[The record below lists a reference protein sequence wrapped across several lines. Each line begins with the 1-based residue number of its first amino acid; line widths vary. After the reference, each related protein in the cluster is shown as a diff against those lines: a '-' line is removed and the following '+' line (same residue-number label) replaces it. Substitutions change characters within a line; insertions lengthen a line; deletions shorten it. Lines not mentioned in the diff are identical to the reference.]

1 MSQIKDIEE
10 NIQEE
15 STEITHPETLS
26 VWGLAWPPIVGNLL
40 FASVGVISIKAV
52 GTLGAEAV
60 AAVGTGQRMVWV
72 FQALLMAVMTGTT
85 ALVARAVGSKNMIE
99 AAHVTR
105 LAIGVSIALSLITTL
120 VIVLFAEKFI
130 GIFGLDPVAQ
140 ELAVTYLTISILFI
154 PFMAIGMVIGA
165 ALRAAGDVKTPMYI
179 GIFTNIIAIY
189 LLLGLVN
196 GQYGMPKLG
205 ILGAAL
211 AMGISFTIGA
221 AIQLYLWLANKL
233 VVPLG
238 KAGAFTKERLRQ
250 LITISYPA
258 GIESF
263 VFQFGMLS
271 FFWIVAMYGTEEVAA
286 YNIGVNIL
294 MLSFILGNG
303 FSVAAAT
310 LSGQFLG
317 ASDPVAAYKSGY
329 QAAGMTMLAM
339 SLSGLLLAF
348 FAEPIAWFFIQ
359 DEEVVKYAVIF
370 VWIFALAQP
379 FMALEFSLG
388 STLRGAGDTRSP
400 LVITI
405 IGLLV
410 IRVPIAFL
418 LYYLEMPVQW
428 IFATLIIDYFVKGI
442 LLITRYRSKRWM
454 KVLKTSS

>member
-10 NIQEE
+10 NTQEE
-15 STEITHPETLS
+15 SIEITHPETLS

-179 GIFTNIIAIY
+179 GVFTNIIAIY

-221 AIQLYLWLANKL
+221 TIQLYLWLANKL

-238 KAGAFTKERLRQ
+238 KAGSFTKERLRQ

-317 ASDPVAAYKSGY
+317 ASNPVAAYKSGY

-359 DEEVVKYAVIF
+359 DEEVVKFAVIF
-370 VWIFALAQP
+370 VWIFAMAQP

>member
-26 VWGLAWPPIVGNLL
+26 VWGLAWPPILGNLL

-196 GQYGMPKLG
+196 GQFGMPKLG

-359 DEEVVKYAVIF
+359 DEEVVKFAVIF
-370 VWIFALAQP
+370 VWIFAMAQP

>member
-10 NIQEE
+10 NTQEE
-15 STEITHPETLS
+15 SIEITHPETLS

-85 ALVARAVGSKNMIE
+85 ALVARAVGSKNIIE

-105 LAIGVSIALSLITTL
+105 LAIGVSIVLSLITTL

-130 GIFGLDPVAQ
+130 GIFGLDSVAQ

-211 AMGISFTIGA
+211 AMGISFAIGA

-238 KAGAFTKERLRQ
+238 KAGSFTKERLRQ

-359 DEEVVKYAVIF
+359 DEEVVKFAVIF
-370 VWIFALAQP
+370 VWIFAMAQP

>member
-1 MSQIKDIEE
+1 
-10 NIQEE
+10 
-15 STEITHPETLS
+15 
-26 VWGLAWPPIVGNLL
+26 
-40 FASVGVISIKAV
+40 
-52 GTLGAEAV
+52 
-60 AAVGTGQRMVWV
+60 MVWV

-120 VIVLFAEKFI
+120 VIVLFAERFI
-130 GIFGLDPVAQ
+130 GIFGLAPVAQ

-221 AIQLYLWLANKL
+221 TIQLYLWLANKL

-238 KAGAFTKERLRQ
+238 KAGSFTKERLRQ

-359 DEEVVKYAVIF
+359 DEEVVKFAVIF
-370 VWIFALAQP
+370 VWIFAMAQP

>member
-10 NIQEE
+10 NTQEE
-15 STEITHPETLS
+15 SIEITHPETLS

-120 VIVLFAEKFI
+120 LIVLFAEKFI
-130 GIFGLDPVAQ
+130 GIFGLAPVAQ

-179 GIFTNIIAIY
+179 GVFTNIIAIY

-211 AMGISFTIGA
+211 AMGISFAIGA

-238 KAGAFTKERLRQ
+238 KAGSFTKERLRQ

-359 DEEVVKYAVIF
+359 DEEVVKFAVIF
-370 VWIFALAQP
+370 VWIFAMAQP

>member
-238 KAGAFTKERLRQ
+238 KAGSFTKERLRQ

-359 DEEVVKYAVIF
+359 DEEVVKFAIIF
-370 VWIFALAQP
+370 VWIFAMAQP

-410 IRVPIAFL
+410 IRVPVAFL
-418 LYYLEMPVQW
+418 LYYLEMPVQC

>member
-1 MSQIKDIEE
+1 MSQIKNIEE
-10 NIQEE
+10 NTQEE
-15 STEITHPETLS
+15 SIEITHPETLS

-120 VIVLFAEKFI
+120 VIVLFAERFI
-130 GIFGLDPVAQ
+130 GIFGLAPVAQ

-211 AMGISFTIGA
+211 AMGISFAIGA

-238 KAGAFTKERLRQ
+238 KAGSFTKERLRQ

-359 DEEVVKYAVIF
+359 DEEVVKFAVIF
-370 VWIFALAQP
+370 VWIFAMAQP

>member
-10 NIQEE
+10 NTQEE
-15 STEITHPETLS
+15 SIEITHPETLS

-120 VIVLFAEKFI
+120 LIVLFAEKFI
-130 GIFGLDPVAQ
+130 GIFGLAPVAQ

-211 AMGISFTIGA
+211 AMGISFAIGA

-238 KAGAFTKERLRQ
+238 KAGSFTKERLRQ

-359 DEEVVKYAVIF
+359 DEEVVKFAVIF
-370 VWIFALAQP
+370 VWIFAMAQP

>member
-348 FAEPIAWFFIQ
+348 FAEPIAWFFIK
-359 DEEVVKYAVIF
+359 DEEVVKFAVIF
-370 VWIFALAQP
+370 VWIFAMAQP

>member
-233 VVPLG
+233 VVPIG
-238 KAGAFTKERLRQ
+238 KAGSFTKERLRQ

-359 DEEVVKYAVIF
+359 DEEVVKFAVIF
-370 VWIFALAQP
+370 VWIFAMAQP

-454 KVLKTSS
+454 KVLKTSP

>member
-99 AAHVTR
+99 AAYVTR

-359 DEEVVKYAVIF
+359 DEEVVKFAVIF
-370 VWIFALAQP
+370 VWIFAMAQP

>member
-10 NIQEE
+10 NTQEE
-15 STEITHPETLS
+15 SIEITHPETLS

-221 AIQLYLWLANKL
+221 TIQLYLWLANKL

-238 KAGAFTKERLRQ
+238 KAGSFTKERLRQ

-359 DEEVVKYAVIF
+359 DEEVVKFAVIF
-370 VWIFALAQP
+370 VWIFAMAQP

-405 IGLLV
+405 IGLLI
-410 IRVPIAFL
+410 IRV
-418 LYYLEMPVQW
+418 
-428 IFATLIIDYFVKGI
+428 
-442 LLITRYRSKRWM
+442 
-454 KVLKTSS
+454 

>member
-10 NIQEE
+10 NTQEE
-15 STEITHPETLS
+15 SIEITHPETLS

-221 AIQLYLWLANKL
+221 TIQLYLWLANKL

-238 KAGAFTKERLRQ
+238 KAGSFTKERLRQ

-359 DEEVVKYAVIF
+359 DEEVVKFAVIF
-370 VWIFALAQP
+370 VWIFAMAQP

>member
-1 MSQIKDIEE
+1 MSQIRDIEE
-10 NIQEE
+10 NTQEE
-15 STEITHPETLS
+15 SIEITHPETLS

-130 GIFGLDPVAQ
+130 GIFGLAPVAQ

-179 GIFTNIIAIY
+179 GVFTNIIAIY

-211 AMGISFTIGA
+211 AMGISFAIGA

-238 KAGAFTKERLRQ
+238 KAGSFTKERLRQ

-359 DEEVVKYAVIF
+359 DEEVVKFAVIF
-370 VWIFALAQP
+370 VWIFAMAQP

>member
-370 VWIFALAQP
+370 VWIFAMAQP

-405 IGLLV
+405 IGLLI

-454 KVLKTSS
+454 KVLKTSP

>member
-15 STEITHPETLS
+15 SIEITHPETLS

-221 AIQLYLWLANKL
+221 TIQLYLWLANKL

-238 KAGAFTKERLRQ
+238 KAGSFTKERLRQ

-359 DEEVVKYAVIF
+359 DEEVVKFAVIF
-370 VWIFALAQP
+370 VWIFAMAQP

>member
-10 NIQEE
+10 NTQEE
-15 STEITHPETLS
+15 SIEITHPETLS

-120 VIVLFAEKFI
+120 LIVLFAEKFI
-130 GIFGLDPVAQ
+130 GIFGLAPVAQ

-221 AIQLYLWLANKL
+221 TIQLYLWLANKL

-238 KAGAFTKERLRQ
+238 KAGSFTKERLRQ

-359 DEEVVKYAVIF
+359 DEEVVKFAVIF
-370 VWIFALAQP
+370 VWIFAMAQP

>member
-26 VWGLAWPPIVGNLL
+26 VWGLAWPPILGNLL

-72 FQALLMAVMTGTT
+72 FQALLMAIMTGTT

-221 AIQLYLWLANKL
+221 AIQLYLWLTNKL

-238 KAGAFTKERLRQ
+238 KAGAFTKERLKQ

-317 ASDPVAAYKSGY
+317 ASDPDAAYKSGY

-370 VWIFALAQP
+370 VWIFAMAQP

-405 IGLLV
+405 IGLLL
-410 IRVPIAFL
+410 IRVPLAFL
-418 LYYLEMPVQW
+418 LYYLGMPVQW
-428 IFATLIIDYFVKGI
+428 IFATLIVDYFVKGI

-454 KVLKTSS
+454 KVLKIPS

>member
-10 NIQEE
+10 NTQEE
-15 STEITHPETLS
+15 SIEITHPETLS

-211 AMGISFTIGA
+211 AMGIAFTIGA

-233 VVPLG
+233 VVPIG
-238 KAGAFTKERLRQ
+238 KAGSFTKERLRQ

-359 DEEVVKYAVIF
+359 DEEVVKFAVIF
-370 VWIFALAQP
+370 VWIFAMAQP

>member
-105 LAIGVSIALSLITTL
+105 LAIGVSITLSLITTL

-238 KAGAFTKERLRQ
+238 KAGSFTKERLRQ

-359 DEEVVKYAVIF
+359 DEEVVKFAVIF
-370 VWIFALAQP
+370 VWIFAMAQP

-405 IGLLV
+405 IGLLI

-454 KVLKTSS
+454 KVLKTSP

>member
-238 KAGAFTKERLRQ
+238 KAGSFTKERLRQ

-317 ASDPVAAYKSGY
+317 ASDPDAAYKSGY

-359 DEEVVKYAVIF
+359 DEEVVKFAVIF
-370 VWIFALAQP
+370 VWIFAMAQP

-442 LLITRYRSKRWM
+442 LLIIRYRSKRWM
-454 KVLKTSS
+454 KVLKISS

>member
-10 NIQEE
+10 NTQEE
-15 STEITHPETLS
+15 SIEITHPETLS

-120 VIVLFAEKFI
+120 LIVLFAEKFI

-179 GIFTNIIAIY
+179 GVFTNIIAIY

-221 AIQLYLWLANKL
+221 TIQLYLWLANKL

-238 KAGAFTKERLRQ
+238 KAGSFTKERLRQ

-317 ASDPVAAYKSGY
+317 ASNPVAAYKSGY

-359 DEEVVKYAVIF
+359 DEEVVKFAVIF
-370 VWIFALAQP
+370 VWIFAMAQP

>member
-233 VVPLG
+233 VVPIG
-238 KAGAFTKERLRQ
+238 KAGSFTKERLRQ

-359 DEEVVKYAVIF
+359 DEKVVKFAVIF
-370 VWIFALAQP
+370 VWIFAMAQP

>member
-10 NIQEE
+10 NTQEE
-15 STEITHPETLS
+15 SIEITHPETLS

-120 VIVLFAEKFI
+120 LIVLFAEKFI

-140 ELAVTYLTISILFI
+140 KLAVTYLTISILFI

-221 AIQLYLWLANKL
+221 TIQLYLWLANKL

-238 KAGAFTKERLRQ
+238 KAGSFTKERLRQ

-317 ASDPVAAYKSGY
+317 ASNPVAAYKSGY

-359 DEEVVKYAVIF
+359 DEEVVKFAVIF
-370 VWIFALAQP
+370 VWIFAMAQP

-454 KVLKTSS
+454 KVLKTSP

>member
-238 KAGAFTKERLRQ
+238 KAGSFTKERLRQ

-370 VWIFALAQP
+370 VWIFAMAQP

>member
-238 KAGAFTKERLRQ
+238 KAGSFTKERLRQ

-359 DEEVVKYAVIF
+359 DEEVVKFAVVF
-370 VWIFALAQP
+370 VWIFAMAQP

>member
-15 STEITHPETLS
+15 SIEITHPETLS

-130 GIFGLDPVAQ
+130 GIFGLAPVAQ

-179 GIFTNIIAIY
+179 GVFTNIIAIY

-211 AMGISFTIGA
+211 AMGISFAIGA

-238 KAGAFTKERLRQ
+238 KAGSFTKERLRQ

-359 DEEVVKYAVIF
+359 DEEVVKFAVIF
-370 VWIFALAQP
+370 VWIFAMAQP

-454 KVLKTSS
+454 KVLKISS

>member
-10 NIQEE
+10 NTQEE
-15 STEITHPETLS
+15 SIEITHPETLS

-120 VIVLFAEKFI
+120 VIVLFAERFI
-130 GIFGLDPVAQ
+130 GIFGLAPVAQ

-179 GIFTNIIAIY
+179 GVFTNIIAIY

-211 AMGISFTIGA
+211 AMGISFAIGA

-238 KAGAFTKERLRQ
+238 KAGSFTKERLRQ

-359 DEEVVKYAVIF
+359 DEEVVKFAVIF
-370 VWIFALAQP
+370 VWIFAMAQP

>member
-15 STEITHPETLS
+15 SIEITHPETLS

-130 GIFGLDPVAQ
+130 GIFGLAPVAQ

-179 GIFTNIIAIY
+179 GVFTNIIAIY

-221 AIQLYLWLANKL
+221 TIQLYLWLANKL

-238 KAGAFTKERLRQ
+238 KAGSFTKERLRQ

-359 DEEVVKYAVIF
+359 DEEVVKFAVIF
-370 VWIFALAQP
+370 VWIFAMAQP

>member
-10 NIQEE
+10 NTQEE
-15 STEITHPETLS
+15 SIEITHPETLS

-130 GIFGLDPVAQ
+130 GIFGLDPGAQ

-211 AMGISFTIGA
+211 AMGISFAIGA

-238 KAGAFTKERLRQ
+238 KAGSFTKERLRQ

-359 DEEVVKYAVIF
+359 DEEVVKFAVIF
-370 VWIFALAQP
+370 VWIFAMAQP

>member
-1 MSQIKDIEE
+1 MSQIKDID
-10 NIQEE
+10 E
-15 STEITHPETLS
+15 SNQDESAEISHPETLS
-26 VWGLAWPPIVGNLL
+26 VWGLAWPPILGNLL
-40 FASVGVISIKAV
+40 WSSVGIISIKAV

-85 ALVARAVGSKNMIE
+85 ALVARAVGSKNMTE
-99 AAHVTR
+99 AAHITR
-105 LAIGVSIALSLITTL
+105 LAIGVSLGLSLLTTL
-120 VIVLFAEKFI
+120 VIVLFAETFI
-130 GIFGLDPVAQ
+130 SIFGLDPVAQ
-140 ELAVTYLTISILFI
+140 DLAVTYLTISILFI
-154 PFMAIGMVIGA
+154 PFMTFGMVIGA

-205 ILGAAL
+205 IVGAAL
-211 AMGISFTIGA
+211 AMGISFTLGTI
-221 AIQLYLWLANKL
+221 IQLYLWVAGKL

-238 KAGAFTKERLRQ
+238 KMGSFTKERFNQ
-250 LITISYPA
+250 LITVSYPA
-258 GIESF
+258 GIESI

-317 ASDPVAAYKSGY
+317 ASDPDAAYKSGY
-329 QAAGMTMLAM
+329 QSAGMTMLAM

-359 DEEVVKYAVIF
+359 DEEVVKFTVIF
-370 VWIFALAQP
+370 VWIFALSQP

-400 LVITI
+400 MVITI
-405 IGLLV
+405 IGLLL
-410 IRVPIAFL
+410 IRVPLAFL

-442 LLITRYRSKRWM
+442 LLIARYRSKRWM
-454 KVLKTSS
+454 KVLKVSS

>member
-10 NIQEE
+10 NTQEE
-15 STEITHPETLS
+15 SIEITHPETLS

-120 VIVLFAEKFI
+120 VIVLFAERFI
-130 GIFGLDPVAQ
+130 GIFGLAPVAQ

-221 AIQLYLWLANKL
+221 TIQLYLWLANKL

-238 KAGAFTKERLRQ
+238 KAGSFTKERLRQ

-348 FAEPIAWFFIQ
+348 FAEPIAWFFIE
-359 DEEVVKYAVIF
+359 DEEVVKFAVIF
-370 VWIFALAQP
+370 VWIFAMAQP

>member
-105 LAIGVSIALSLITTL
+105 LAIGVSISLSLITTL

-359 DEEVVKYAVIF
+359 DEEVVKFAVIF
-370 VWIFALAQP
+370 VWIFAMAQP

>member
-348 FAEPIAWFFIQ
+348 FAEPIAWFFIK
-359 DEEVVKYAVIF
+359 DEEVVKFAVIF
-370 VWIFALAQP
+370 VWIFAMAQP

-454 KVLKTSS
+454 KVLKTSP

>member
-1 MSQIKDIEE
+1 M
-10 NIQEE
+10 
-15 STEITHPETLS
+15 
-26 VWGLAWPPIVGNLL
+26 
-40 FASVGVISIKAV
+40 
-52 GTLGAEAV
+52 
-60 AAVGTGQRMVWV
+60 
-72 FQALLMAVMTGTT
+72 
-85 ALVARAVGSKNMIE
+85 
-99 AAHVTR
+99 
-105 LAIGVSIALSLITTL
+105 
-120 VIVLFAEKFI
+120 FAEKFI

-359 DEEVVKYAVIF
+359 DEEVVKFAVIF
-370 VWIFALAQP
+370 VWIFAMAQP

>member
-221 AIQLYLWLANKL
+221 AIQLYLWLSNKL

-238 KAGAFTKERLRQ
+238 KAGSFTKERLRQ

-359 DEEVVKYAVIF
+359 DEEVVKFAVIF
-370 VWIFALAQP
+370 VWIFAMAQP

>member
-105 LAIGVSIALSLITTL
+105 LAIGVSIALSLVTTL

-359 DEEVVKYAVIF
+359 DEEVVKFAVIF
-370 VWIFALAQP
+370 VWIFAMAQP

-405 IGLLV
+405 IGLLI

>member
-26 VWGLAWPPIVGNLL
+26 VWGLAWPPILGNIL
-40 FASVGVISIKAV
+40 FSSVGIIAIKAV

-72 FQALLMAVMTGTT
+72 FQALVMAVMTGTT
-85 ALVARAVGSKNMIE
+85 ALVARAVGSKDMIE

-105 LAIGVSIALSLITTL
+105 LAIGVSLLVSLFTTL
-120 VIVLFAEKFI
+120 LIVLFAEQMI
-130 GIFGLDPVAQ
+130 GIFSLDPVAH
-140 ELAVTYLTISILFI
+140 ELAVTYLSISILFI
-154 PFMAIGMVIGA
+154 PFMTFGMVIGA
-165 ALRAAGDVKTPMYI
+165 SLRAAGDVKTPMYI

-205 ILGAAL
+205 IVGAAI
-211 AMGISFTIGA
+211 AMGISFTVGT

-233 VVPLG
+233 IIPVG
-238 KAGAFTKERLRQ
+238 TKGSFTKKRFQQ
-250 LITISYPA
+250 LVSVSYPA
-258 GIESF
+258 GVESF

-271 FFWIVAMYGTEEVAA
+271 FFWIVAMYGTKQVAA

-294 MLSFILGNG
+294 MFSFILGNG

-317 ASDPVAAYKSGY
+317 ASNPDAAYKSGY

-370 VWIFALAQP
+370 VWIFAMSQP

-405 IGLLV
+405 IGLLF
-410 IRVPIAFL
+410 IRVPLAFL

-428 IFATLIIDYFVKGI
+428 IFATLIIDYIVKGT
-442 LLITRYRSKRWM
+442 LLILRYRSRRWM
-454 KVLKTSS
+454 RVLKTST